1 MDQLDHITV
10 TVISLPVS
18 LLVSHQ
24 LDGMCASGETVAV
37 VVVWVVGVKTGR
49 VAQRANRRATGGQ
62 APVDAEGLV

>member
-24 LDGMCASGETVAV
+24 LDGMCASGEPV
-37 VVVWVVGVKTGR
+37 VVGGGEDREGCTAG
-49 VAQRANRRATGGQ
+49 QPEGNRRAGASGR
-62 APVDAEGLV
+62 

>member
-24 LDGMCASGETVAV
+24 LDGMCASGEPV
-37 VVVWVVGVKTGR
+37 VVGVKTGR

>member
-24 LDGMCASGETVAV
+24 LDGMCASGEPV
-37 VVVWVVGVKTGR
+37 VVVVVVGVKTGR

>member
-24 LDGMCASGETVAV
+24 LDGMCASGEPV
-37 VVVWVVGVKTGR
+37 VVVWVAGVKTGS

>member
-24 LDGMCASGETVAV
+24 LDGMCASGEPV

>member
-24 LDGMCASGETVAV
+24 LDGMCASGEPV
-37 VVVWVVGVKTGR
+37 VVVVVGVKTGR

>member
-24 LDGMCASGETVAV
+24 LDGMCASGEPV

-49 VAQRANRRATGGQ
+49 VAQQANRRATGGQ